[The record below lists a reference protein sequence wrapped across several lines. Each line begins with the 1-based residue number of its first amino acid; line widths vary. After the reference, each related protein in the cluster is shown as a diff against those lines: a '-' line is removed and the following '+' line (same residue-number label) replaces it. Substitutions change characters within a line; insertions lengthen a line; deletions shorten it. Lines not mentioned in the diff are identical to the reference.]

1 MAVLRRLL
9 GVTVVTA
16 AAGLA
21 VAGCSVAPLKMGAAA
36 ITGNNAI
43 SVATLTNATDALTT
57 AGKAYPGAYTL
68 TAQQAT
74 QSTLTWLIRFQ
85 IGAQLASNTGL
96 NITEAQVQAAR
107 NDLTAAAQQGSTTL
121 KEYLVNNGVSPTL
134 SDSLARWEAIE
145 IAYLKQAN
153 GGTLPTSETGPAS
166 TKLNN
171 ATCKAAKSLNIQV
184 NPQFGRMSYTSF
196 TVVDTA
202 DSVSRASGTKQT
214 SSISGQFPAC

>member
-1 MAVLRRLL
+1 MAVLLRLL
-9 GVTVVTA
+9 GVTAVTA

-36 ITGNNAI
+36 IVGSNAI
-43 SVATLTNATDALTT
+43 SVATLTNDTGTLTS
-57 AGKAYPGAYTL
+57 AGKTYPGAYTL

-85 IGAQLASNTGL
+85 IGAQLASNAGL
-96 NITEAQVQAAR
+96 TVTPAQVQAAR
-107 NDLTAAAQQGSTTL
+107 SDLTAAAQQGGTTL
-121 KEYLVNNGVSPTL
+121 NEYLVNNGVSPSL
-134 SDSLARWEAIE
+134 SDGVARWEAIE
-145 IAYLKQAN
+145 IAYLTQAN
-153 GGTLPTSETGPAS
+153 GGTLPSSETGPAA
-166 TKLNN
+166 TKLNG

-184 NPQFGRMSYTSF
+184 NPQFGRMSYTAY

-214 SSISGQFPAC
+214 SSISGQYPAC